1 MDISKL
7 RPVKISRN
15 ARSRIINDFF
25 PEDKE
30 EYTDTEFDE
39 RDMGIHAG
47 ALSLYA
53 TTLITK
59 IYETAPETIEL
70 ESNEREEEYKTL
82 IKSSSKFSHLS
93 DEEVATKAHDMIV
106 RDIRNSFAHGNFEI
120 SYDIYSKRLYFV
132 LMPRRKDFVSSLPI
146 VISRNA
152 LKKANMEFLAKE
164 ARKYTFMSREQA
176 NAKIAGDFGGVLKT
190 MILPTQMIQFSDN
203 YLDKKKTTTKQPPM
217 NVNRYLFIQ
226 YILHVTQLTYEQDDY
241 YRIFGKDSKIFGK
254 IALVRNAIAHD
265 SFAFLD
271 DAKKVNYDDRT
282 VSLNESLAKSVSS
295 LVIAQEQKNAV
306 LYCMGKDHKPES
318 LEHLVK
324 LLEYCFDKLFSGEG
338 DPTEFP
344 FTEIPKF

>member
-39 RDMGIHAG
+39 RDMCIHAG

-70 ESNEREEEYKTL
+70 ESNEREEEYKSL
-82 IKSSSKFSHLS
+82 IKATPKFSHLS
-93 DEEVATKAHDMIV
+93 DEEVAIKAHDMIV

-146 VISRNA
+146 VVSRNA
-152 LKKANMEFLAKE
+152 LKKANMEFFQNKAESLLFE
-164 ARKYTFMSREQA
+164 RT
-176 NAKIAGDFGGVLKT
+176 DKT
-190 MILPTQMIQFSDN
+190 GKPLERLI
-203 YLDKKKTTTKQPPM
+203 KKKRQ
-217 NVNRYLFIQ
+217 
-226 YILHVTQLTYEQDDY
+226 H
-241 YRIFGKDSKIFGK
+241 
-254 IALVRNAIAHD
+254 
-265 SFAFLD
+265 
-271 DAKKVNYDDRT
+271 
-282 VSLNESLAKSVSS
+282 
-295 LVIAQEQKNAV
+295 
-306 LYCMGKDHKPES
+306 
-318 LEHLVK
+318 
-324 LLEYCFDKLFSGEG
+324 
-338 DPTEFP
+338 
-344 FTEIPKF
+344 